1 MNYGG
6 KKTVRQ
12 TRFIIFYRIFPPP
25 LPQNKIFGGG
35 EGEFSWFLN
44 KHGGR
49 SLPFFRHFFK
59 LFFKAKLRLEM
70 AAEHDKHMVH
80 KDLEAKDEEMEQL
93 RFNMQKKVK
102 RYIK

>member
-1 MNYGG
+1 M
-6 KKTVRQ
+6 KKLTV
-12 TRFIIFYRIFPPP
+12 
-25 LPQNKIFGGG
+25 L
-35 EGEFSWFLN
+35 S
-44 KHGGR
+44 
-49 SLPFFRHFFK
+49 SFFK